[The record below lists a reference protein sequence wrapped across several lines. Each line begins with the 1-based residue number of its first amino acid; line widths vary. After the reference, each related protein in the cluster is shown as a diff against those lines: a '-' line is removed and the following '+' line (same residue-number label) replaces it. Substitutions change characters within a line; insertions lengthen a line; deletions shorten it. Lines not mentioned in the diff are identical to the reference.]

1 MNIERSS
8 VPVIRAALVLW
19 ACLSGL
25 LALQWLLDLG
35 MVGFPDGYITPY
47 ARSTSTLLHV
57 LAWACLAQSLYFVCR
72 ALLGKRL
79 APAPLLRQMAVAAA
93 LTVVPV
99 LVLKHCPRSQACSSI
114 YEAVTNT
121 MMDDGTGG

>member
-1 MNIERSS
+1 MSVRSKS
-8 VPVIRAALVLW
+8 LGIRATLVLW

-25 LALQWLLDLG
+25 LALQWLVDLG

-47 ARSTSTLLHV
+47 ARATSTLLHV
-57 LAWACLAQSLYFVCR
+57 LVWACLAQSLYFIWQ
-72 ALLGKRL
+72 ALSGKRL
-79 APAPLLRQMAVAAA
+79 EPAPLLLQMTVAAA

-99 LVLKHCPRSQACSSI
+99 LVLKHCPRSQACSSL
-114 YEAVTNT
+114 YEALTNT

>member
-1 MNIERSS
+1 MS
-8 VPVIRAALVLW
+8 VRRKVLVIRAALVLW

-25 LALQWLLDLG
+25 LALQWLVDLG

-47 ARSTSTLLHV
+47 ARATSTLLHV
-57 LAWACLAQSLYFVCR
+57 LVWACLAQSLYFACR
-72 ALLGKRL
+72 ALFGKRFE
-79 APAPLLRQMAVAAA
+79 PAPLCLQMLVAGA

-99 LVLKHCPRSQACSSI
+99 LIVKNCPRSQACSSI
-114 YEAVTNT
+114 YEALTNT